1 MVVVVVGREQLGAPR
16 AGYRPAHRAP
26 WAPGGGPPD
35 NLSLLVKMVH
45 MVVTHPPACMDKGSA
60 VRRRSW
66 NTAFRF
72 FLSLINMGEVTGLL
86 LREIPWASAASP
98 PSGS

>member
-1 MVVVVVGREQLGAPR
+1 MD
-16 AGYRPAHRAP
+16 
-26 WAPGGGPPD
+26 PPH
-35 NLSLLVKMVH
+35 NLSLLEKMVH

-60 VRRRSW
+60 VRRRSR

>member
-1 MVVVVVGREQLGAPR
+1 MGAWGSSCPSENSVV
-16 AGYRPAHRAP
+16 AGD
-26 WAPGGGPPD
+26 GGGGLFDPSTSMRVAQSTGD
-35 NLSLLVKMVH
+35 
-45 MVVTHPPACMDKGSA
+45 AGD
-60 VRRRSW
+60 
-66 NTAFRF
+66 TAFRF